1 LQGLSVRV
9 PESQADGFNLSVS
22 STATENDG
30 DTATVTQTVTID
42 AYDGGAEAPE
52 LEVENATG
60 LEDTV
65 FALNIDAALADTD
78 GSETLSVTIG
88 GVPDGASLSAGTDNQ
103 DGTWT
108 LTSEQLEG
116 LTLTPPADCN
126 EDFSLMV
133 TATSSQGTDTASTVA
148 ELMVDITGVADAPT
162 LSAEA
167 TYSQTT
173 GGETTID
180 VPQTVLDA
188 ATGDNVVTVSGVPDG
203 ASLSAGTDNQ
213 DGTWT
218 VSAGDVDG
226 LTITPAD
233 GSTDTV
239 SLTFDVTGGGSS
251 GDVLFSDNFDNGV
264 SGWGDDAGEWY
275 GAMEIERDETA
286 TRTFDFGPE
295 HAGQTVTLSF
305 DSQTWGSWDTSGGSR
320 DYFIVTTN
328 GSEVINTSD
337 RGSDSHSVTVT
348 LDQNG
353 QLQLNM
359 TADATGSD
367 EGVDI
372 DNFVIT
378 AGDDYSSTLATASV
392 DVEPDATGHVYDLD
406 ITSALTDT
414 DGSETLSITVG
425 NLPNGASLSAGTQN
439 QDGTW
444 TLGAGDLDGLTVT
457 VADDTADFNLAVS
470 ATATENDGDTNTV
483 STAVAITAPD
493 LGAEAPELTVYDAAG
508 DEDTVFALNIDAA
521 LTDTDG
527 SETLSVTISGVPN
540 GASLSA
546 GTDNQ
551 DGTWT
556 LTQDQLTDLTLT
568 PPADSNED
576 FSLMVTA
583 TSSQG
588 TDTASTVAELMV
600 DITGVA
606 DTPTL
611 SIAVGDPTVLAGN
624 PQPIAYWTR
633 QSRGRRGRR
642 SGCWH

>member
-1 LQGLSVRV
+1 MQGLSVRV